1 MEFLVIFLAAGW
13 SLGDIFLVG
22 FGEQKLWDDE
32 SFGISFFSLE
42 GGCCTKSQV
51 NVFLDLTFSVFEKVE

>member
-1 MEFLVIFLAAGW
+1 MIFFWWVLV
-13 SLGDIFLVG
+13 SKSCEMMRVLV
-22 FGEQKLWDDE
+22 FH
-32 SFGISFFSLE
+32 FFSLE

>member
-1 MEFLVIFLAAGW
+1 MIFLAAGW

-22 FGEQKLWDDE
+22 LVSKSCEMMRVLVFH
-32 SFGISFFSLE
+32 FFSLE